1 MKICVDSSSLGT
13 YSSLV
18 VNLDGSC
25 QWQNSPTDCIAYLG
39 SDTGAGVSI
48 KELASIQGI
57 SSEKLEL
64 GDSAHTR
71 SFEILGVANVKAPW
85 AMVLGRKKFTAR
97 LKQVI
102 STIQGV
108 VSDPEVIR
116 YVETYRQGNEFLKGL
131 QRPRINTDLMRSHR
145 TDMSGGLASLAALT
159 SFTPGEDGLAPA
171 VTYDRTSTSTGRLI
185 VSAGPKVLTL
195 QKECR
200 DIIGSRSG
208 GSIYEV
214 DFVSLEPRV
223 ALNIMGETPP
233 RDIYEGVKE
242 RMGLST
248 ATRSAIKQ
256 AVISA
261 LYGSSSS
268 ALAEALGGRREAQ
281 NLVREV
287 KEYFQV
293 SDLVSRL
300 NSHMS
305 QHSGRLHNYFGRPLI
320 EAREGDPE
328 SKLVSHYVQ
337 SSAVDVSLL
346 GFKDLL
352 SRLESQ
358 GIAPI
363 YVIHDAVLLDVPRGC
378 EELLQRE
385 CAAGVDLE
393 MGHFELGLKRVS
405 Q

>member
-1 MKICVDSSSLGT
+1 MRVCIDAISLGT
-13 YSSLV
+13 PNSLV
-18 VNLDGSC
+18 INLDGSC
-25 QWQNSPTDCIAYLG
+25 EWLDKPSGCSASLG
-39 SDTGAGVSI
+39 SATSVSVEALAQMQGLSIDGLQLFDTR
-48 KELASIQGI
+48 
-57 SSEKLEL
+57 
-64 GDSAHTR
+64 HMR
-71 SFEILGVANVKAPW
+71 SFETLGCQDLEIPW
-85 AMVLGRKKFTAR
+85 AMVLGRQRFTAR
-97 LKQVI
+97 LKQVVEAI
-102 STIQGV
+102 HNVIR
-108 VSDPEVIR
+108 DPELVR
-116 YVETYRQGNEFLKGL
+116 YVETYRQGNEFLKSL
-131 QRPRINTDLMRSHR
+131 QRPRVDIDRMRSHR
-145 TDMSGGLASLAALT
+145 ADMSGGLASLAALT

-171 VTYDRTSTSTGRLI
+171 ITYDRTSTSTGRLI
-185 VSAGPKVLTL
+185 ASAGPKVLTL

-233 RDIYEGVKE
+233 RDIYEGIKE

-248 ATRSAIKQ
+248 VARPAIKQ

-261 LYGSSSS
+261 LYGSSFA
-268 ALAEALGGRREAQ
+268 ALAEALGGRREALS
-281 NLVREV
+281 LVREV

-300 NSHMS
+300 TSHMA
-305 QHSGRLHNYFGRPLI
+305 QHSGRLHNYFGRPLV

-328 SKLVSHYVQ
+328 SKQVSHYVQ

-363 YVIHDAVLLDVPRGC
+363 YVIHDAVLLDVPSGC

-385 CAAGVDLE
+385 CTAGVDLE
-393 MGHFELGLKRVS
+393 MGHFELGLKKVS
-405 Q
+405 

>member
-1 MKICVDSSSLGT
+1 MRICIDEKALGT
-13 YSSLV
+13 SAPLIVDDDNNYIWQVAECDLYVGSEEWKSAKVEDFARMQSMSLDS
-18 VNLDGSC
+18 L
-25 QWQNSPTDCIAYLG
+25 
-39 SDTGAGVSI
+39 
-48 KELASIQGI
+48 EI
-57 SSEKLEL
+57 SSASHKRALEV
-64 GDSAHTR
+64 
-71 SFEILGVANVKAPW
+71 LGVTDGRIPW
-85 AMVLGRKKFTAR
+85 SMVLGRQKFTAR

-102 STIQGV
+102 SSIQSV
-108 VSDPEVIR
+108 MRDPEVTR
-116 YVETYRQGNEFLKGL
+116 YVETYRRGNEFLKGL
-131 QRPRINTDLMRSHR
+131 QRPRIDIDLMRSHR
-145 TDMSGGLASLAALT
+145 ADMSGGLASLAALT
-159 SFTPGEDGLAPA
+159 SFTPGDDGLAPA
-171 VTYDRTSTSTGRLI
+171 ITYDRTSTSTGRLI

-200 DIIGSRSG
+200 EIIRSRSG

-233 RDIYEGVKE
+233 RDIYEGIKE

-248 ATRSAIKQ
+248 VTRSAIKQ

-300 NSHMS
+300 NSHIS
-305 QHSGRLHNYFGRPLI
+305 QRSGRLHNYFGRPLI

-337 SSAVDVSLL
+337 SSAVDASLL